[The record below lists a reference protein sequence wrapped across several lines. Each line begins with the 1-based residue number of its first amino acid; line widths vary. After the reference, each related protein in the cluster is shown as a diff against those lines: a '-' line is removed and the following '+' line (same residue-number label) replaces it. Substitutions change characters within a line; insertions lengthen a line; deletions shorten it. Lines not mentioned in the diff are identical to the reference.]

1 MPLAKR
7 NQITRI
13 QSFLEDLDTL
23 RQMSKLSNGDIDI
36 NDEQEMWATI
46 LFLVHDL
53 DIENPRHVIAV
64 AHLVIY
70 HFFLPGRAGAGRKVN
85 DTDLLQAIAK
95 IVEATGMKPIEV
107 ARSLKAKGL
116 QVGTDKA
123 ILEQVRRAIQRT
135 KPSAYKGVKRR
146 TMNKIIPMLRQWLES
161 NVKTR
166 KSSARIRNLTFFPCT
181 NSEAMRA
188 RSS

>member
-1 MPLAKR
+1 MPRRCWRPTLVHPGFIAEMACLDTKTGVSRQKLAKR

-64 AHLVIY
+64 AHLVISI
-70 HFFLPGRAGAGRKVN
+70 FPAGEGLGRTER
-85 DTDLLQAIAK
+85 
-95 IVEATGMKPIEV
+95 
-107 ARSLKAKGL
+107 
-116 QVGTDKA
+116 
-123 ILEQVRRAIQRT
+123 
-135 KPSAYKGVKRR
+135 
-146 TMNKIIPMLRQWLES
+146 
-161 NVKTR
+161 
-166 KSSARIRNLTFFPCT
+166 
-181 NSEAMRA
+181 
-188 RSS
+188 